1 MSTKEN
7 NRAKVSKEEPS
18 CDESVGEGEWEVID
32 GVNMDDLSKALDNGS
47 LPGSG
52 TLAQAAAAYA
62 QLRTQLGSAKEE
74 TGTHLSENDIAL
86 TAVMAAF
93 LTVHPLGATL
103 AQIQTYF
110 TTLNP
115 NYNSYYLE
123 SLLRRLPKVFQESR
137 ASTNAEY
144 RWWFLGF
151 QTVSVNQYT
160 QQQQQHGTAAPDANE
175 QDETEMEE
183 A

>member
-1 MSTKEN
+1 
-7 NRAKVSKEEPS
+7 
-18 CDESVGEGEWEVID
+18 
-32 GVNMDDLSKALDNGS
+32 MDDLSKALDNGK
-47 LPGSG
+47 LAGNG

-62 QLRTQLGSAKEE
+62 QLRAQLGSATEE
-74 TGTHLSENDIAL
+74 SETHLSENDIAL

-103 AQIQTYF
+103 ADISTYF
-110 TTLNP
+110 VTLNP

-137 ASTNAEY
+137 PSIDTEY

-151 QTVSVNQYT
+151 QTVSVGQYT
-160 QQQQQHGTAAPDANE
+160 QQQQQRSTLAVSTKNVTS
-175 QDETEMEE
+175 ETEMEE